1 MGFLWDTLP
10 FYPHLLNSLCF
21 QLLMI
26 KKGPLRATSKKMSG
40 KNNKSNKKKMSGH
53 NNKEKSSDK
62 SNKEKTSGHNN
73 K

>member
-1 MGFLWDTLP
+1 
-10 FYPHLLNSLCF
+10 
-21 QLLMI
+21 MI

-53 NNKEKSSDK
+53 NNKEK
-62 SNKEKTSGHNN
+62 TSGHNN